1 MFRLPL
7 FRASQRKAFSSP
19 LPTMS
24 RFPKSGKITKH
35 LTSEKFSLFT
45 FTFVERRSRPF
56 SQFHIFF
63 NQNLPS
69 HSCLFFKRTSG
80 KIPHG
85 VKNFSFRNLSFYFH
99 LDFHF
104 WLQLMSPC
112 PPRSQFLSNFLLLI
126 SLSLFTFDLYFLKCS
141 LSLFIS
147 TFWLQPMS
155 PCLPHSH
162 LWATSSFFLLL
173 FTFPLNFCFWFSHFD
188 FHFPFS
194 QFDCN
199 LCLPARPVP
208 NFE

>member
-1 MFRLPL
+1 MVVWEATECCQYHSCNVYFSFSCCHPHDYDDDHDDNDHHRLKNTTAECFDFHFSGHL
-7 FRASQRKAFSSP
+7 GVGHFNTRFSSP

-56 SQFHIFF
+56 SHFHIFF

-104 WLQLMSPC
+104 
-112 PPRSQFLSNFLLLI
+112 
-126 SLSLFTFDLYFLKCS
+126 
-141 LSLFIS
+141 
-147 TFWLQPMS
+147 
-155 PCLPHSH
+155 
-162 LWATSSFFLLL
+162 
-173 FTFPLNFCFWFSHFD
+173 
-188 FHFPFS
+188 
-194 QFDCN
+194 
-199 LCLPARPVP
+199 
-208 NFE
+208 